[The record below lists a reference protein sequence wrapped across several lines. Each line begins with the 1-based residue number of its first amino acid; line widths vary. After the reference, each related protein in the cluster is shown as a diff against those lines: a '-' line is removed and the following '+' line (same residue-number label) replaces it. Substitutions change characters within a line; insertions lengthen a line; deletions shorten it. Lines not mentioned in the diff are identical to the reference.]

1 MCQGGRIGMKTI
13 KIKVDRNPSSILKES
28 NEERIA
34 RINSS
39 RRLSTQTVPNKK
51 KLSRAQ
57 QKQLDHKSRGG
68 E

>member
-1 MCQGGRIGMKTI
+1 MRPIKL
-13 KIKVDRNPSSILKES
+13 KIKTDPTSLLKET
-28 NEERIA
+28 NEERIQ

-57 QKQLDHKSRGG
+57 QKQLDIKER
-68 E
+68 

>member
-1 MCQGGRIGMKTI
+1 MKPI
-13 KIKVDRNPSSILKES
+13 KIKVDRDPSSILKET

-39 RRLSTQTVPNKK
+39 RRLNTQTVPNKK

-57 QKQLDHKSRGG
+57 QKQLDHKSRG
-68 E
+68 EE